1 MSNNI
6 PKLSVVIVFYNMRR
20 EALRT
25 LYSLTRSYQRN
36 INEEEY
42 EVIVLDSNSSQPLTG
57 KWVESHQ
64 ANFSYHYISTDQPT
78 PCRAMNAGI
87 SLARAENVVCMIDGA
102 RVLTP
107 GILANMIRITGFTPN
122 AFIQTLA
129 FHLGPEQQNISMTK
143 GYNQTEEDFLIDST
157 RWHQNGYELFDI
169 SCLAGSSIRGYLYPP
184 AESNCFS
191 APKSL
196 LQEIGGFDEQFSTIG
211 GGLVNLDVRNRI
223 LERETIEPFM
233 LLGEGTFHQFHGGVA
248 TNSPPEEKRVRYQIF
263 SEEYE
268 RLRGKKFVVNSRNT
282 TLIGALDERSRK
294 YVLA

>member
-1 MSNNI
+1 M
-6 PKLSVVIVFYNMRR
+6 
-20 EALRT
+20 RT
-25 LYSLTRSYQRN
+25 LYSLTKPYQRN
-36 INEEEY
+36 IAEEDY
-42 EVIVLDSNSSQPLTG
+42 EVIVLDSNSSQPLAR

-64 ANFSYHYISTDQPT
+64 TNFSYHYISTDQPT

-102 RVLTP
+102 RILTP
-107 GILANMIRITGFTPN
+107 GILANMIKITGFSPN

-129 FHLGPEQQNISMTK
+129 FHLGPEMQNISMTK
-143 GYNQTEEDFLIDST
+143 GYNQAEEDRLIAST

-169 SCLAGSSIRGYLYPP
+169 SCLAGSSIQGYLYPP

-191 APKSL
+191 VPKSV
-196 LQEIGGFDEQFSTIG
+196 LQEIGSFDEQFTTIG

-223 LERETIEPFM
+223 LEQERIEPFM

-248 TNSPPEEKRVRYQIF
+248 TNSPPEEKQVRYQAF

-268 RLRGKKFVVNSRNT
+268 RLRGKKFVVSSRETILFGELN
-282 TLIGALDERSRK
+282 ERSRK
-294 YVLA
+294 YVLT

>member
-1 MSNNI
+1 
-6 PKLSVVIVFYNMRR
+6 MRR

-107 GILANMIRITGFTPN
+107 GVLANMIRITGFTPN

-248 TNSPPEEKRVRYQIF
+248 TNSPPEEKRVRYQLF

-282 TLIGALDERSRK
+282 TLFGALDERSRK